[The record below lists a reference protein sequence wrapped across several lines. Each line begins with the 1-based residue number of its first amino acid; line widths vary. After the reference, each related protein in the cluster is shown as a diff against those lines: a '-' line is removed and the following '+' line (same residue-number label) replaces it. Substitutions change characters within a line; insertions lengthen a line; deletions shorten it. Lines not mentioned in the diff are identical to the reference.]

1 MVTHTKFQDPN
12 ILIASVP
19 NEGLPLLVKH
29 SYNWQKFDKTFFA
42 SASRY
47 SDNNEKEKKTR
58 MEIARLFAL
67 HKNAITKFQKQLP
80 GGVL

>member
-29 SYNWQKFDKTFFA
+29 SYNWQKFDKKIFA

-47 SDNNEKEKKTR
+47 SDNNEKEKKLEWKLQGFLR
-58 MEIARLFAL
+58 C
-67 HKNAITKFQKQLP
+67 TKTQ
-80 GGVL
+80 